1 MAAWRLE
8 AAAGASHD
16 VSMPA
21 SAAKVDCPAAPPS
34 RQSTP
39 ARSLHRA
46 CLILGGVGPLADH
59 LGVTEAVLTGWLE
72 GRDDPPQMVFLAAVE
87 IVLLHL
93 DKAGGTN

>member
-46 CLILGGVGPLADH
+46 CLILGGVGPLPDH
-59 LGVTEAVLTGWLE
+59 LGVTEAGLTGRLE
-72 GRDDPPQMVFLAAVE
+72 ARDDPPQRVFLPPVRME
-87 IVLLHL
+87 VLHRA
-93 DKAGGTN
+93 KAGGTN

>member
-1 MAAWRLE
+1 MAAWRLG

-59 LGVTEAVLTGWLE
+59 LGVTEAALTGWLG
-72 GRDDPPQMVFLAAVE
+72 GRAAPPQIALLAAVE
-87 IVLLHL
+87 IMLLQL
-93 DKAGGTN
+93 DNAGSTH